1 MLRRLGPGIILV
13 LPLAA
18 AAQRAPNVL
27 DTVQVQPLV
36 VSISKV
42 PLQSQ
47 RVGFSLTMLTRRQ
60 LAATRPVYAA
70 DALRNYGGAYIDEAV
85 GAGGP
90 AIVRLRAGEEVFTQ
104 ILMDGVQVNQN
115 GGFFDFQG
123 LTFANLERVE
133 IARGPQ
139 SAVWGSAAMT
149 GVINFITRPG
159 ETGVPRFSAQVERG
173 AASERSNSY
182 LGTISV
188 RGGSAQLRYSASGG
202 AAFTRGFQAVPHD
215 IKTREGVLRLDA
227 TPSDRFELTA
237 IARAVGV
244 DAHLPVRDPGATR
257 VALDPNAQNDRDRYI
272 GLLQGTHKLGQQWRQ
287 RLRFSGYRE
296 DFLYQDMKDNVDAS
310 GCMCFIFDESFTFR
324 DLLRRTT
331 GEYLLTW
338 ERAERTRFSAG
349 VQWEREH
356 LDERSGGAIGD
367 DRQIFERDSRAGYA
381 ELQLAPADRV
391 DVLLSSRF
399 EKYDGLEGEHTPRA
413 SVAFALVP
421 GRVRVRGAVARGFK
435 APNLQQQ
442 YVNNPFI
449 EANPHLAAETST
461 SFEVGGDIGA
471 VDSKVQVS
479 GTAFRQNFHNLI
491 RTVAQENSTRQT
503 NRNLGTSHALGFE
516 WDVRVQPA
524 RTLSLIASGT
534 VIRTEIED
542 NTGLDPMQYPE
553 GGELPFRPAYT
564 LMVGA
569 EANPLSKLTVGVRAR
584 TVGQQFVFTER
595 FSGRRVE
602 IPSYTVLGANL
613 EYAHRPDASAYL
625 RIDNLLDRNYATAFD
640 QRGMPMTIT
649 LGIRLGQ

>member
-1 MLRRLGPGIILV
+1 MLRRLGPGIILF
-13 LPLAA
+13 LPLAL
-18 AAQRAPNVL
+18 AAQRTPVL
-27 DTVQVQPLV
+27 DTVRVQPLV

-47 RVGFSLTMLTRRQ
+47 RVGFSLTLLTQRE

-123 LTFANLERVE
+123 LTFGNVERVE

-159 ETGVPRFSAQVERG
+159 EAGPTRWNAQMERG

-182 LGTISV
+182 LGNIAV
-188 RGGSAQLRYSASGG
+188 RGGNAKVRYSASGG
-202 AAFTRGFQAVPHD
+202 TAFTRGFQAVPHD
-215 IKTREGVLRLDA
+215 IKTREGVLRFDA

-244 DAHLPVRDPGATR
+244 EAHLPVRDPGATR

-272 GLLQGTHKLGQQWRQ
+272 GLLQATHKLGLQWSQ
-287 RLRFSGYRE
+287 RLRLSGYRE
-296 DFLYQDMKDNVDAS
+296 DFLYQDTKDNVDAS

-338 ERAERTRFSAG
+338 ERSERARLSAG

-367 DRQIFERDSRAGYA
+367 GRVEFERDSKAGYA
-381 ELQLAPADRV
+381 ELQLTPVDRL

-399 EKYDGLEGEHTPRA
+399 EKYEGLEGEHTPRA
-413 SVAFALVP
+413 SVAFAVLP
-421 GRVRVRGAVARGFK
+421 GRLRVRGAIARGFK

-442 YVNNPFI
+442 YVSNPFI
-449 EANPHLAAETST
+449 EANPNLAAETST
-461 SFEVGGDIGA
+461 SLELGGDVGGA
-471 VDSKVQVS
+471 DSKVQIS
-479 GTAFRQNFHNLI
+479 GTAFRQTFQNLI
-491 RTVAQENSTRQT
+491 RTVAQENSERQT
-503 NRNLGTSHALGFE
+503 NRNLGASHATGVE
-516 WDVRVQPA
+516 WDVRVQPV
-524 RTLSLIASGT
+524 RTLALIASGT
-534 VIRTEIED
+534 FIRTKIED
-542 NTGLDPMQYPE
+542 NTGLDAMQYPE

-564 LMVGA
+564 LTLGA
-569 EANPLSKLTVGVRAR
+569 EVNPLRKLTVGARAR
-584 TVGQQFVFTER
+584 TVGDQFVFTER

-602 IPSYTVLGANL
+602 IPSYTVLAANL

-625 RIDNLLDRNYATAFD
+625 RIDNLLDKNYATAFD
-640 QRGMPMTIT
+640 QRGMPMTIA
-649 LGIRLGQ
+649 LGVRLGN